1 MAIDHNLI
9 IAGAGR
15 QSRIMP
21 SLVEYREADMAD
33 TGGKKPCIC
42 GYAAKYNNMTIL
54 YSSKYYEYREIIMP
68 GFFDD
73 VLTNDVRCLK
83 NHDPNLITGRTTAAT
98 LTLSTDE
105 TGLYFDNEPDP
116 EITYVSD
123 LIRSVKR
130 KEITQCS
137 FSFTI
142 KEQKWEELQMDEKWI
157 YTRYLIK
164 AKQLY
169 DVGPVT
175 FPQYEDTE
183 AEVDERSIQALQKEV
198 EEWRKENRQTE
209 ETTDTETT
217 TDTNQPNAYQ
227 LRVRLLELQ

>member
-1 MAIDHNLI
+1 MAIDHKII

-15 QSRIMP
+15 QNRIMP
-21 SLVEYREADMAD
+21 SLVELREAMAEGSD
-33 TGGKKPCIC
+33 QKKQCIC
-42 GYAAKYNNMTIL
+42 GYAAKYNNITVL
-54 YSSKYYEYREIIMP
+54 YSSKYYEYREVIMP

-83 NHDPNLITGRTTAAT
+83 NHDPNLITGRTTAN
-98 LTLSTDE
+98 TLSISSDE

-142 KEQKWEELQMDEKWI
+142 KEQKWEELQVDEKWI

-164 AKQLY
+164 ARQLY

-175 FPQYEDTE
+175 FPAYEDTV
-183 AEVDERSIQALQKEV
+183 AEVDERSIEALQREV
-198 EEWRKENRQTE
+198 EEWRKANAPKEPQNDIEKLKQRNRK
-209 ETTDTETT
+209 
-217 TDTNQPNAYQ
+217 
-227 LRVRLLELQ
+227 LWLLERSI